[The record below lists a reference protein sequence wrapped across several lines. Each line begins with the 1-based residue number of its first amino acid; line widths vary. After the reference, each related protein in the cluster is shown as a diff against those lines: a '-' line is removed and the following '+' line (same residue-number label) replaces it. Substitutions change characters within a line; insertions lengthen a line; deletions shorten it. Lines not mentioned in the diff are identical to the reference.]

1 MAVDG
6 DFQDFVIDQ
15 LSTIPLV
22 PRRMFGGVGFFVD
35 GLMFG
40 LIGRSDTLFFKT
52 DESNIADYEALGG
65 EPFTYSRGEKKS
77 SMGYHTVPAEILDD
91 GEELTAWAEKA
102 IAVAR
107 RAAAAKP
114 KARPRKKKAAA
125 KAKRPKRQSGAKK
138 RP

>member
-1 MAVDG
+1 MAVDS
-6 DFQDFVIDQ
+6 DFQGFVVDQ
-15 LSTIPLV
+15 LSTIPVV

-35 GLMFG
+35 GLMFA
-40 LIGRSDTLFFKT
+40 LIGRSEALFFKT
-52 DESNIADYEALGG
+52 DESNVAEYEALGG

-107 RAAAAKP
+107 RAAASKP
-114 KARPRKKKAAA
+114 KARTRNKAVA
-125 KAKRPKRQSGAKK
+125 KSKRPKRKAGAKK
-138 RP
+138 RT

>member
-1 MAVDG
+1 MAVDS
-6 DFQDFVIDQ
+6 DFQEFIVDQ
-15 LSTIPLV
+15 LGTIPLV

-35 GLMFG
+35 GMMFG

-52 DESNIADYEALGG
+52 DESNVAEYEALGG

-107 RAAAAKP
+107 RAAASKQ
-114 KARPRKKKAAA
+114 KARPRKKAAA
-125 KAKRPKRQSGAKK
+125 KSMHSKRKPAAKK
-138 RP
+138 RT

>member
-1 MAVDG
+1 MAVDS
-6 DFQDFVIDQ
+6 DFQEFIVDQ
-15 LSTIPLV
+15 LATIPLV

-52 DESNIADYEALGG
+52 DELNVAEYEALGA

-107 RAAAAKP
+107 RAAASKP
-114 KARPRKKKAAA
+114 KARPRKKAAA
-125 KAKRPKRQSGAKK
+125 KSKPSKRKPAAKK
-138 RP
+138 L

>member
-1 MAVDG
+1 MAVDS
-6 DFQDFVIDQ
+6 DFQAFIVDQ

-52 DESNIADYEALGG
+52 DESNVAEYEALGG

-107 RAAAAKP
+107 HAAASKP
-114 KARPRKKKAAA
+114 KPRGRKKTAT
-125 KAKRPKRQSGAKK
+125 KAKRPKRNTSAKK
-138 RP
+138 